1 MPEMTYLEAI
11 RAAMHDEME
20 IDERV
25 FVMGE
30 DVGRQGGAFGATK
43 ELQQRFG
50 ELRSIDTPVAESGI
64 VGVAVGAA
72 MAGQRPIAE
81 MQFADFVSCA
91 YDQLI
96 TCAAKMHYRIGWA
109 VPLVVR
115 CPNGGGVGGGPYHS
129 ENVEAWFHH
138 HAGLKIVCPATATDA
153 YGLLRSAIRDPNPVV
168 FCEHKFLYRRVKQ
181 QVATGPRD
189 GVLVPLGKADVVRE
203 GSDLSIITYA
213 STVQLALAVADT
225 LEREDVS
232 VEVIDLRTLVPFDR
246 DTVLDSVRKTG
257 QGADRARGQP
267 DRRVRRR
274 GGGRDRTGRVRV
286 PGCTGAAGGGA
297 GHADPVRAA
306 AGARVPAARR
316 GHSRG
321 GAGPGRLLIIA
332 GPCPPFGVL
341 AAGRAVRIIRDW
353 VWEGVTESVRF
364 RHKLSIVLVGL
375 ALVPLIGAG
384 LIVQALLTRDTV
396 RSVDAKLSIGAAGAA
411 AAYRSQQVVAQTVAV
426 QLASRPDVARAFR
439 DRDASQLDLSSR
451 SAGLLRGSGRRQGHV
466 RRVGADGPGLAGQRR
481 AGPPHGRPAR
491 DRLDAAQRR
500 AAAAGRGTEPAARR
514 RRPGAG
520 QRRPRDRQPR
530 SASAVTSAVSHPGR
544 RPATARSATPLCAPR
559 PCASVGRVRR

>member
-1 MPEMTYLEAI
+1 MAEMTYLEAI
-11 RAAMHDEME
+11 RQGLHDEME

-25 FVMGE
+25 FVLGE
-30 DVGRQGGAFGATK
+30 DVGRQGGAFGATQ

-225 LEREDVS
+225 LEQEDVS

-257 QGADRARGQP
+257 K
-267 DRRVRRR
+267 
-274 GGGRDRTGRVRV
+274 T
-286 PGCTGAAGGGA
+286 
-297 GHADPVRAA
+297 
-306 AGARVPAARR
+306 
-316 GHSRG
+316 
-321 GAGPGRLLIIA
+321 
-332 GPCPPFGVL
+332 
-341 AAGRAVRIIRDW
+341 
-353 VWEGVTESVRF
+353 
-364 RHKLSIVLVGL
+364 
-375 ALVPLIGAG
+375 
-384 LIVQALLTRDTV
+384 LIVHEDNLTGGFGGEV
-396 RSVDAKLSIGAAGAA
+396 AAVIAQDAFEYL
-411 AAYRSQQVVAQTVAV
+411 
-426 QLASRPDVARAFR
+426 
-439 DRDASQLDLSSR
+439 DAP
-451 SAGLLRGSGRRQGHV
+451 V
-466 RRVGADGPGLAGQRR
+466 RRVAALDTPIPFA
-481 AGPPHGRPAR
+481 PPLEREYLPLEEDILSAAR
-491 DRLDAAQRR
+491 DLAAY
-500 AAAAGRGTEPAARR
+500 
-514 RRPGAG
+514 
-520 QRRPRDRQPR
+520 
-530 SASAVTSAVSHPGR
+530 
-544 RPATARSATPLCAPR
+544 
-559 PCASVGRVRR
+559 